1 MQASQFS
8 EEQGIHLLH
17 RAERDLA
24 VDALKAWLAKQSRP
38 WRPAVR

>member
-8 EEQGIHLLH
+8 EEQSIYLLH

-24 VDALKAWLAKQSRP
+24 VDALKA
-38 WRPAVR
+38 